1 MTEIRKILSKDNLKY
16 YIERMLNDKQ
26 FKKDVIKN
34 CVYVNVNIAIA
45 DPNSSECYVNTTLG
59 TGFVFDM
66 QEELENAFNKYIEQ
80 GTVVDFLDNCRR
92 LEIIFESKTE
102 DIRVEYTAK
111 K

>member
-34 CVYVNVNIAIA
+34 CDYVDICVAIA
-45 DPNSSECYVNTTLG
+45 DPNSSECYVNTILE
-59 TGFVFDM
+59 TGIVFGM
-66 QEELENAFNKYIEQ
+66 QEKLENTFNKYIEQ
-80 GTVVDFLDNCRR
+80 GSVVDFLDNCQR
-92 LEIIFESKTE
+92 LEIRLGSKNE
-102 DIRVEYTAK
+102 DICVEYTTK